1 MLKRKKKIELIGT
14 LLLPLVIGHAA
25 FIQCGNDTRWTSV
38 VRHFIEQPSGVI
50 HIETENTRYVLI
62 PPAQATAKV

>member
-14 LLLPLVIGHAA
+14 LLLPLVIGNAA

-50 HIETENTRYVLI
+50 HELNVLI
-62 PPAQATAKV
+62 QDLMVLQTPK